1 MIRTDLSSSLVH
13 LTPGRFDDAAEVLGR
28 IVKDRALRGSNR
40 GIRGA
45 HTVVCFSEAPVDILA
60 RMLSSG
66 TDEFRYAPFGVMVRK
81 DWLNARGG
89 RPVTYQPEDE
99 FGLLPPELQYRHV
112 RLDQPGGDKDYSL
125 VREWR

>member
-1 MIRTDLSSSLVH
+1 
-13 LTPGRFDDAAEVLGR
+13 
-28 IVKDRALRGSNR
+28 
-40 GIRGA
+40 
-45 HTVVCFSEAPVDILA
+45 
-60 RMLSSG
+60 
-66 TDEFRYAPFGVMVRK
+66 MVRK

-99 FGLLPPELQYRHV
+99 FGLLPPELHYRHV